1 MAAGFFGKCNSAL
14 RRKRRRRFRRTGGI
28 GTAIAGIAT
37 SLLPGLLPNIGR
49 AFTNLG
55 KKIQG

>member
-1 MAAGFFGKCNSAL
+1 MAAGFFGKKYNL
-14 RRKRRRRFRRTGGI
+14 IRRARSKRHRRTGGI

-37 SLLPGLLPNIGR
+37 SLLPGLLPNIGK